1 MKDYPASKANI
12 NIKFSETKMPDV
24 FEREKHMAKRTV
36 KRNGSALK
44 KIEHTYTDD
53 VKRQTKKN
61 KIKGAIFASANT

>member
-36 KRNGSALK
+36 KRNGSA
-44 KIEHTYTDD
+44 
-53 VKRQTKKN
+53 
-61 KIKGAIFASANT
+61 